1 VIIRYPGYDLASAI
15 ISLKARL
22 GDQFL
27 FFAVFFYG
35 VHTTEDAVAV
45 GRVLGVCLG
54 VVERSAKSLQRIERM
69 SSTLEVA
76 TQNRRY
82 TVVLLGDGQALISG
96 HPEFCPEPV
105 LVRISGSNWGGS
117 MLKTQYLGRGM
128 HMEYRHPRYRG
139 PIVTSR
145 IVDIQLRQAA

>member
-1 VIIRYPGYDLASAI
+1 MFRTHHNLSDQINRNIVRSEIEGGVFLKDLPG
-15 ISLKARL
+15 
-22 GDQFL
+22 
-27 FFAVFFYG
+27 
-35 VHTTEDAVAV
+35 E
-45 GRVLGVCLG
+45 
-54 VVERSAKSLQRIERM
+54 
-69 SSTLEVA
+69 STLEVA

-145 IVDIQLRQAA
+145 IVDIQLRRAA